1 MRRVRMNDWGEQT
14 TLRLR
19 SEKVNRFGGLP
30 LGRRLGQGYT
40 ARDRQ
45 RCQLNGGLYLPDP
58 GCWTFISEGRQQPR
72 ATRIPQLDQSDGH

>member
-1 MRRVRMNDWGEQT
+1 MIDRGEQT

-40 ARDRQ
+40 ARDCQRRQ
-45 RCQLNGGLYLPDP
+45 LKGCLDISDP
-58 GCWTFISEGRQQPR
+58 GRWTFISQGRQQPFS
-72 ATRIPQLDQSDGH
+72 P